1 MILVWQSNYFQ
12 LKTTD
17 IDFALGIY
25 GRQYFVNTNNVGKIP
40 FTGSP
45 NEEIISRIKLNAI
58 KNTKSFQKV
67 IGQKEDRPYTTLS
80 FKVTGKLW
88 DKADREKMRDI
99 DKELCLVKIQELKSL
114 GLPTKTTWQFPLSFA
129 LDTEGVSSVLSKYD
143 IELT

>member
-67 IGQKEDRPYTTLS
+67 IGQKEDRP
-80 FKVTGKLW
+80 
-88 DKADREKMRDI
+88 
-99 DKELCLVKIQELKSL
+99 LC
-114 GLPTKTTWQFPLSFA
+114 
-129 LDTEGVSSVLSKYD
+129 GVRP
-143 IELT
+143 IRFI